1 MELQISPTDYHTWVS
16 PIFVLEYPL
25 KGGPAG
31 RPKWEPMAKNGVY
44 LGQST
49 LNTGSVALVL
59 NTRTGHVLPQ
69 YHVVVDDKFSTVEHM
84 KKVTVPGNWKNL
96 MEEHLELDIQENFTL
111 AKDLHLNE
119 YSSMPL
125 LREA

>member
-1 MELQISPTDYHTWVS
+1 M
-16 PIFVLEYPL
+16 
-25 KGGPAG
+25 
-31 RPKWEPMAKNGVY
+31 
-44 LGQST
+44 
-49 LNTGSVALVL
+49 ALVL

-96 MEEHLELDIQENFTL
+96 MEEHLQLDIQENFTL
-111 AKDLHLNE
+111 AKELHLNE